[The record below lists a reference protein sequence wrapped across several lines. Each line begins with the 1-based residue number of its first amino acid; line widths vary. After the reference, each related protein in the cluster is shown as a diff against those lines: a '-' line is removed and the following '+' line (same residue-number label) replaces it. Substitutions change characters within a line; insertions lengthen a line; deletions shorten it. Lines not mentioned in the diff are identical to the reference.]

1 MNHTFSLREFAA
13 HLNENTTLPVDQAEA
28 VAAAL
33 YYENDR
39 VGASDALG
47 VSKQSFDRLWRRAI
61 GQQGEARQTTVM
73 FRDDHPYA
81 LLSYVYVSLEGP
93 EERNVYLLT
102 DPRAEGNYVVYER
115 TRRTTTQGFELH
127 TRELLFKT
135 QEDLIEDYYVEATID
150 SFRDAASRYY
160 LLTDAGFEGL
170 PLPDECCDYP
180 VTELDVISA
189 FSVGL
194 IGTDEFT
201 AMLDLTPEQVDA
213 VTEEYR
219 KYYMNSRF

>member
-13 HLNENTTLPVDQAEA
+13 HLNENTSLPVDQAEV
-28 VAAAL
+28 VAAGL

-47 VSKQSFDRLWRRAI
+47 ISKQSFDRLWRRAV
-61 GQQGEARQTTVM
+61 GLQGEARQTTVM
-73 FRDDHPYA
+73 FREDHPYA
-81 LLSYVYVSLEGP
+81 LLSYIYVSLEGP
-93 EERNVYLLT
+93 DERNVYLLT
-102 DPRAEGNYVVYER
+102 DPRAEGTYLVYER
-115 TRRTTTQGFELH
+115 TRRKTTQGFELRS
-127 TRELLFKT
+127 REITFRT
-135 QEDLIEDYYVEATID
+135 QEDLMDDYYINADID
-150 SFRDAASRYY
+150 SFRDAASRYNI
-160 LLTDAGFEGL
+160 LSQAGFEGL

-213 VTEEYR
+213 VSEEYR